1 MDSQRN
7 EQAPAGAH
15 RLLHPV
21 EGYAPKTECF
31 SPFVEPAKPEDR
43 ETQPQ
48 QSGATHSRDRQGG
61 QRAGSKESKPVPERH
76 TKVGDEEQT
85 SNKIQRGRYDPE
97 TTWTA
102 PEMQRAAR
110 LEVAHTCLLEKA
122 A

>member
-48 QSGATHSRDRQGG
+48 QSGATHSRDRQRG
-61 QRAGSKESKPVPERH
+61 QRAGSKELKPVPERH
-76 TKVGDEEQT
+76 AKVGDEEQT
-85 SNKIQRGRYDPE
+85 SKRYNGAV
-97 TTWTA
+97 TTQKQLG
-102 PEMQRAAR
+102 PRR
-110 LEVAHTCLLEKA
+110 KCNGPPVSKS
-122 A
+122 